1 MALKDMLEVIEEEG
15 KKRCQDIITQAE
27 KQSEIILKEAREEAE
42 NIRQQEI
49 EKIKSVIQ
57 VDRVKILNEA
67 RMAVKREMTQVKEEV
82 IQETFQQAY
91 KELQE
96 FRRTP
101 KYKEAFEKLVS
112 EVLGEVEGKIM
123 VNVEKSDES
132 LAKQILDRAGVQYEL
147 AASLNSSGGL
157 KVSTQ
162 DGRISLTNTF
172 GIRMEKA
179 KKMLKSDV
187 MNILFG

>member
-42 NIRQQEI
+42 NIRQQEM

-67 RMAVKREMTQVKEEV
+67 RMAVKREMTQAKEEV

-112 EVLGEVEGKIM
+112 EILGEVDGKIM
-123 VNVEKSDES
+123 VNVEKSDQS
-132 LAKQILDRAGVQYEL
+132 LARQILDQAGVQYEL

>member
-1 MALKDMLEVIEEEG
+1 MLEVIEEEG
-15 KKRCQDIITQAE
+15 KRRCQDIIIQAE
-27 KQSEIILKEAREEAE
+27 KQSEIILAEAREEAE

-67 RMAVKREMTQVKEEV
+67 RMAVKREMAQAKEEV
-82 IQETFQQAY
+82 IQEAFQQAY
-91 KELQE
+91 KEIQE

-101 KYKEAFEKLVS
+101 KYKEAFEKLVR
-112 EVLGEVEGKIM
+112 EVLGEVDGKIM

-132 LAKQILDRAGVQYEL
+132 FARQILDQAGVQYEL

-179 KKMLKSDV
+179 KKVLKSDV